1 MDPVKNPFSPGAG
14 NPPPELVGRDAL
26 LQRVQVSLARVRAG
40 RFDKSIILVG
50 LRGVG
55 KTVLLNEIRAS
66 AEQGGYKAVMV
77 EAHERKSMAAL
88 LLPPLRA
95 ILFSLDTMQGSGDK
109 VKRAFRVFR
118 SFLNGIKVRVGEIEL
133 ELGVDPEVGAA
144 DSGDLESDLGDLFVA
159 VAEAAAD
166 KGTAIAICVDELQ
179 YLSQREFG
187 ALIMAIHRVA
197 QLGLP
202 LVLVGAGLPQILA
215 LAGRSKSYSE
225 RLFDFPEVNKLVQND
240 AKEAIRGP
248 LQSENVLIDADALD
262 EIVRLTQGYP
272 YFLQQWGYETW
283 NIAAASPIT
292 KRDVDAATKAA
303 LINLDQSFFRVRF
316 DRITPRGKEYL
327 QALAKLGPGIHR
339 SGDVAESL
347 GVESSALGPV
357 REDLIKKGIIYSP
370 RHGDVAFTVPLFDQ
384 FMLRTMPP
392 SSQEPGKR

>member
-1 MDPVKNPFSPGAG
+1 MDPIKNPFSPGAG

-26 LQRVQVSLARVRAG
+26 LQRVQVSLARLRAG

-55 KTVLLNEIRAS
+55 KTVLLNEVRAS
-66 AEQGGYKAVMV
+66 AEDGGYKAILV

-118 SFLNGIKVRVGEIEL
+118 SFLNGIKVKVGEIEL
-133 ELGVDPEVGAA
+133 ELGVDPEVGTA
-144 DSGDLESDLGDLFVA
+144 DSGDLESDLADLFVA

-197 QLGLP
+197 QSGLP

-225 RLFDFPEVNKLVQND
+225 RLFDFPEVKKLVHSD

-248 LQSENVLIDADALD
+248 LQSENVLIDEDALD
-262 EIVRLTQGYP
+262 EIVHLTQGYP

-283 NIAAASPIT
+283 NIAATSPIT
-292 KRDVDAATKAA
+292 KSDVDSATQAA
-303 LINLDQSFFRVRF
+303 LKNLDQSFFRVRF

-327 QALAKLGPGIHR
+327 LALAKLGPGTHR
-339 SGDVAESL
+339 SGDVAQSL
-347 GVESSALGPV
+347 GVESTALGPV
-357 REDLIKKGIIYSP
+357 RDDLIKKGVIYSP
-370 RHGDVAFTVPLFDQ
+370 RHGEVAFTVPLFDQ
-384 FMLRTMPP
+384 FMLRTMSPP
-392 SSQEPGKR
+392 